1 MKSRPGGPANSDD
14 PAAPARAPEPDYRA
28 LSEFRHQIR
37 LFLTFSEREARD
49 AGMEPQQHQ
58 LLLALK
64 GLPEGYR
71 PTIRVLAERL
81 QLRHHTVVGLVDRL
95 TTAKLASRRAS
106 EADGREIL
114 VRITPRG
121 EKALRALSLSH
132 EAELAAAGPALVS
145 ALQALLPVPLPL
157 REPAKARRRS

>member
-1 MKSRPGGPANSDD
+1 MKSRPGGPAKSDD
-14 PAAPARAPEPDYRA
+14 PAAPARLPEPNYRA
-28 LSEFRHQIR
+28 LAEFRHQIR

-64 GLPEGYR
+64 GLPEGHR
-71 PTIRVLAERL
+71 PTIGVLAERL

-95 TTAKLASRRAS
+95 TTAKLAGRHAS
-106 EADGREIL
+106 DADGREIL

-132 EAELAAAGPALVS
+132 QAEVESAGPALVS
-145 ALQALLPVPLPL
+145 ALQALLPMPRPP